1 VREPSRVSVR
11 EREGEETTVLE
22 LAVAPGDRGRVI
34 GQKGR
39 TAGALRTLLSAAAAR
54 RGRRVELEIRE

>member
-1 VREPSRVSVR
+1 
-11 EREGEETTVLE
+11 
-22 LAVAPGDRGRVI
+22 VI